1 MPFVHRCVRS
11 ESRAVALRPEAW
23 KTRLGLAMLRI
34 HGDGI
39 LLRSLL
45 SREQAID
52 NDSQKDAPN
61 HSTAIENDL
70 HYRQKT
76 VSIAINSQSH

>member
-1 MPFVHRCVRS
+1 
-11 ESRAVALRPEAW
+11 
-23 KTRLGLAMLRI
+23 MLRI

-76 VSIAINSQSH
+76 ASIASNSQSH

>member
-1 MPFVHRCVRS
+1 
-11 ESRAVALRPEAW
+11 
-23 KTRLGLAMLRI
+23 MLRI

-70 HYRQKT
+70 HYRHK
-76 VSIAINSQSH
+76 VDSVESNSQSH